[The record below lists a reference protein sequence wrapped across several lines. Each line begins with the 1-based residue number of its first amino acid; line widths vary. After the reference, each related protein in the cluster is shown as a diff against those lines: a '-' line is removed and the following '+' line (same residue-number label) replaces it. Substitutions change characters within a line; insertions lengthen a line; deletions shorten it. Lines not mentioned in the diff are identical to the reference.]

1 MSMTSPLVSS
11 LVLGLAPGQPPQQTG
26 VISIWRLDEVTLP
39 YLFPML
45 RQHANSSK
53 VSILYLGE
61 SQNAYHCLE
70 SPNAL
75 AFLPLHLYLV
85 SSSPGFP
92 FVPKCAKYF
101 SYAKA
106 SHMMLSLPAMFFPIP
121 HMVTFSYSSIF
132 FINLK
137 SPLTFLYNIFWSS
150 THYIYLICIPHKTYV
165 AHN

>member
-1 MSMTSPLVSS
+1 MTSSLVSP

-26 VISIWRLDEVTLP
+26 VISIWKLDEVTPP

-121 HMVTFSYSSIF
+121 HMVTFSYCSIF

-150 THYIYLICIPHKTYV
+150 THYIYLICILHKT
-165 AHN
+165 